1 MGPAVVICCKCRVIN
16 GIIVRHVWAL
26 FPAESLVCKKGD
38 EAMTVI
44 PFTPFELVQI
54 AYFIFT
60 GFIAYKIWKRD
71 KRK

>member
-1 MGPAVVICCKCRVIN
+1 MGVISGRIPSCM
-16 GIIVRHVWAL
+16 
-26 FPAESLVCKKGD
+26 KGD

-44 PFTPFELVQI
+44 PFTPFELIQI

-60 GFIAYKIWKRD
+60 GAIAYDIWKRD